1 MLFSPQQI
9 LERKLTLFC
18 VIVSIVV
25 GILAAPIIIPHVFH
39 GYHFVLIGFHIGGL
53 ILVAFLSVLSIAAF
67 LRLKTKKLFFT
78 SIAFVMFAAA
88 ETVMVIST
96 TWPLIFDFNGVTL
109 LEIGHVLTFAT
120 LGMLALG
127 VFRND

>member
-1 MLFSPQQI
+1 MLSPQQI
-9 LERKLTLFC
+9 LERKPTLLC
-18 VIVSIVV
+18 IVVASVV

-39 GYHFVLIGFHIGGL
+39 GYHLVLIGFHIGGL

-78 SIAFVMFAAA
+78 SIAFVLFVAA
-88 ETVMVIST
+88 ETVLVIST
-96 TWPLIFDFNGVTL
+96 AWPLIFDFKGISL
-109 LEIGHVLTFAT
+109 LEIGHVLTLFT

-127 VFRND
+127 IFRND